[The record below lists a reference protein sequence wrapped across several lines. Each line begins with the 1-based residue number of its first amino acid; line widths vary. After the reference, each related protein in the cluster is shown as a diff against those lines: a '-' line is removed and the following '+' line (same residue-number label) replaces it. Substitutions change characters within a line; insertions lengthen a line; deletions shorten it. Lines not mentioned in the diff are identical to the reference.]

1 MADLRDIERRLQE
14 AVAAI
19 PPDLRPSIL
28 SALTLPDEERA
39 TGIGRLW
46 KDEGTRGMAEMLIDL
61 EEDRALRAAVVGE
74 LRRLR
79 E

>member
-1 MADLRDIERRLQE
+1 MADLYDIERRLQE

-28 SALTLPDEERA
+28 HALTLPDEERA
-39 TGIGRLW
+39 AGIGRLW
-46 KDEGTRGMAEMLIDL
+46 KDERTRGIAEMLIDL
-61 EEDRALRAAVVGE
+61 EEDRALKAAVLGE
-74 LRRLR
+74 LRPLR